1 MKIFVVLAGLMLIV
15 PHADPATGQWTS
27 LTVLV
32 LETAHAGP
40 QIGEQIRNH
49 RMDVTNLGGAPPVP
63 LAGRWAVRSNS
74 SKPIL
79 VEDPVTVDGKGR
91 LLFLRDLYSPEQLP
105 SVRPACYGPD
115 FDTAC
120 VLNGRKLLQAQITFH
135 GGWIVRPI
143 DINHD
148 REPRA
153 KLIDDSIWGFLRV
166 RGNSLPLAL
175 KDQRQLAGGIVLEA
189 RDGASV
195 AVEPPS
201 GTFPPLQ
208 TIPAAGCDVL
218 VGTQTS
224 CAVIRF
230 LNTVRPEIV
239 SAERLEIDHHHNLLY
254 DPFDPTPM
262 KRYLLFLR
270 KDGTKSIMDQLYP
283 IEGGGSVGG
292 IRPCM
297 PGAFVDPV
305 QDGLQ

>member
-1 MKIFVVLAGLMLIV
+1 MKTFVVLAGLMLIV

-27 LTVLV
+27 LTVLI

-40 QIGEQIRNH
+40 QIGEQVRDH
-49 RMDVTNLGGAPPVP
+49 RTDVTNLGGAPPIP

-91 LLFLRDLYSPEQLP
+91 LLFLKDVYSPEPLP

-115 FDTAC
+115 FDTTC
-120 VLNGRKLLQAQITFH
+120 VLNGRKLLQAQITFQ

-143 DINHD
+143 DINRD

-153 KLIDDSIWGFLRV
+153 KLIDDSTWGFLRV

-189 RDGASV
+189 RDSASV
-195 AVEPPS
+195 VVEPPAS
-201 GTFPPLQ
+201 TSFPPLH
-208 TIPAAGCDVL
+208 TLPAAGCDVL

-230 LNTVRPEIV
+230 LNTVNPEIV
-239 SAERLEIDHHHNLLY
+239 SNERLEIDHHHNLIY
-254 DPFDPTPM
+254 DLFDRAPM

-270 KDGTKSIMDQLYP
+270 KDGTKSIIDQLFP
-283 IEGGGSVGG
+283 TGGGGSVGG
-292 IRPCM
+292 IRPCL

-305 QDGLQ
+305 QDGL